1 MSEYIGSITLA
12 SISDGAD
19 GSTYSISSSEGKI
32 LKFYNIPSG
41 NISFSPETIGF
52 WVEER
57 LSNEPTRL
65 IPGINYDTD
74 IEILGSSKFKHL
86 WSFLKS
92 LKVTQGSGKIELL
105 DLIRQIDTTTN
116 TVYFNIFKLI
126 DENLDIDFSAGE
138 NLKRDFAELTS
149 LISSENIYFVFKVF
163 SIGSPDKDLPEDKK
177 LIIQLPISCEFG
189 TTVDMASFALTS
201 SAIQAAVGN
210 SRMKF
215 DVDGL
220 HILNG
225 GFDISND
232 NVIDTDE
239 NGNIIYE
246 KLLSYD
252 NDAKSLYIKGNGT
265 FTGIIEATAGKFTGD
280 ITALNLKTDKGT
292 IGGWNITENG
302 LTSSTNDGIKPAIQ
316 LLSNGE
322 IIAQNIELGQNA
334 TLSGKLTIGKNVFIQ
349 SGNESG
355 NNIIL
360 QAGKTE
366 LYENGKMVL
375 GDKDNQIILDAANSS
390 IYCDNDTW
398 KITPT
403 WAEFKN
409 VSVSGKIVSTIFEA
423 NKVQAVGGS
432 MIFKPSF
439 QVVDQEERNGVT
451 ELILDATEEDFSID
465 ITNPGV
471 ISKDYYI
478 GALQNG
484 ILLDY
489 SQITSVDKNNKK
501 ITLNKKVSGT
511 VDAVLILGQNNSCVI
526 GIDSGNSDIGIL
538 AKRRGITV
546 SNVNFDTLSSTVQA
560 YLGDLEGFD
569 GGSAK
574 GTGLY
579 AENVYLKGSLVSN
592 AEERK
597 KAGINTL
604 NEAIFSKDIFSSDTK
619 DNSNIIFWAG
629 ADSLD
634 NNDIQNAPFQVSENG
649 TLYAQKGIFKGSII
663 TEADIYG
670 SKIYAAKL
678 YGWKGDSIVDKA
690 NAALSIYDASYGI
703 NFYKTEDDKEINI
716 LSIGSNGFSVGED
729 NNKKTFTS
737 IVFNNSIPSVS
748 FTAKEFITE
757 NGTTLQGSS
766 LVLDQSKINLQN
778 NSILLTTS
786 SANNGLFIEKGTT
799 TIQSSQ
805 LIINNKM
812 YLGNQKKLEYREL
825 DSGYYNLYITE

>member
-19 GSTYSISSSEGKI
+19 GSTYSVSSSEGKI
-32 LKFYNIPSG
+32 LKFYNLSSG

-57 LSNEPTRL
+57 LSDKSTRL
-65 IPGINYDTD
+65 VPGTDYDTD

-92 LKVTQGSGKIELL
+92 LKVTQGSKKIELL
-105 DLIRQIDTTTN
+105 DLIRQIDDVTN

-126 DENLDIDFSAGE
+126 DENLDIDFSARE
-138 NLKRDFAELTS
+138 DLESDFAELTS
-149 LISSENIYFVFKVF
+149 LISSENIYFVFKAF
-163 SIGSPDKDLPEDKK
+163 SIGSPDKDSPEDKR
-177 LIIQLPISCEFG
+177 LIIKLPVSCEFG
-189 TTVDMASFALTS
+189 TTIDMASFALTS
-201 SAIQAAVGN
+201 SAIQAAVGS

-215 DVDGL
+215 DVGGL

-232 NVIDTDE
+232 NVIGTDE

-265 FTGIIEATAGKFTGD
+265 FTGTIKATAGEFRGD
-280 ITALNLKTDKGT
+280 VTALNLKTDKGT
-292 IGGWNITENG
+292 IGGWNITEKG
-302 LTSSTNDGIKPAIQ
+302 LTSFANEGIEPEIQ
-316 LLSNGE
+316 LLSNGK
-322 IIAQNIELGQNA
+322 IIAQNIELGQNV
-334 TLSGKLTIGKNVFIQ
+334 TLNGKIAIGNNVFIQ
-349 SGNESG
+349 SGND
-355 NNIIL
+355 IIL

-366 LYENGKMVL
+366 LYENGRMVL
-375 GDKDNQIILDAANSS
+375 GDEGNQIILDAKSSS
-390 IYCDNDTW
+390 IFCDNDTW

-403 WAEFKN
+403 WAEFRN
-409 VSVSGKIVSTIFEA
+409 VSVSGKIVSTVFEA

-439 QVVDQEERNGVT
+439 QVTDQKAPNGVT
-451 ELILDATEEDFSID
+451 ELILDAAEEDFSKD
-465 ITNPGV
+465 VANPGV
-471 ISKDYYI
+471 ISEGYYI
-478 GALQNG
+478 GVLQEG
-484 ILLDY
+484 VLLDY
-489 SQITSVDKNNKK
+489 LQIQSVDKDNKK
-501 ITLNKKVSGT
+501 IILGKKLSED

-526 GIDSGNSDIGIL
+526 GVDSGDSDIGIL
-538 AKRRGITV
+538 AKRRGISV

-560 YLGDLEGFD
+560 YLGDLEGLD
-569 GGSAK
+569 GGNAK

-592 AEERK
+592 AEDRK

-604 NEAIFSKDIFSSDTK
+604 NKANFSQDIYSSDTK
-619 DNSNIIFWAG
+619 DNSHIIFWAG
-629 ADSLD
+629 ADSLES
-634 NNDIQNAPFQVSENG
+634 NDIQNAPFQVSENG

-678 YGWKGDSIVDKA
+678 YGWDGKSVVDKA
-690 NAALSIYDASYGI
+690 NAALSIYDAYYGI
-703 NFYKTEDDKEINI
+703 NFYKTEDTKEINI
-716 LSIGSNGFSVGED
+716 LSIGSNGFSVGEGD
-729 NNKKTFTS
+729 NRKTFTS
-737 IVFNNSIPSVS
+737 INFNSNIPSVS

-757 NGTTLQGSS
+757 NGTKLEDGS

-786 SANNGLFIEKGTT
+786 SANNGLFIEQGTT

-812 YLGNQKKLEYREL
+812 YLGNKKKLEYREL
-825 DSGYYNLYITE
+825 DNGYYDLYIIE

>member
-19 GSTYSISSSEGKI
+19 GSTYSVSSSEGKI
-32 LKFYNIPSG
+32 LKFYNLSSG

-57 LSNEPTRL
+57 LSDKSTRL
-65 IPGINYDTD
+65 VPGTDYDTD

-92 LKVTQGSGKIELL
+92 LKVTQGSEKIELL
-105 DLIRQIDTTTN
+105 DLIRQIDVVTN

-126 DENLDIDFSAGE
+126 DENLDIDFSAKE
-138 NLKRDFAELTS
+138 DLESDFAELTS
-149 LISSENIYFVFKVF
+149 LISSENIYFVFKAF
-163 SIGSPDKDLPEDKK
+163 SIGSPDKNSPEDKR
-177 LIIQLPISCEFG
+177 LIIKLPVSCEFG
-189 TTVDMASFALTS
+189 TTIDMASFALTS

-232 NVIDTDE
+232 NVIGTDE

-265 FTGIIEATAGKFTGD
+265 FTGTIKATAGEFRGD
-280 ITALNLKTDKGT
+280 VTALNLKTDKGT
-292 IGGWNITENG
+292 IGGWNITEKG
-302 LTSSTNDGIKPAIQ
+302 LTSFANEGAKPEIQ
-316 LLSNGE
+316 LLSTGK
-322 IIAQNIELGQNA
+322 IIAQNIELGQNV
-334 TLSGKLTIGKNVFIQ
+334 TLNGKIAIGNNVFIQ
-349 SGNESG
+349 SGND
-355 NNIIL
+355 IIL

-366 LYENGKMVL
+366 LYENGRMVL
-375 GDKDNQIILDAANSS
+375 GDEGNQIILDAKSSS
-390 IYCDNDTW
+390 IFCDNDTW

-403 WAEFKN
+403 WAEFRN
-409 VSVSGKIVSTIFEA
+409 VSVSGKIVSTVFEA

-439 QVVDQEERNGVT
+439 QVTDQKAPNGVT
-451 ELILDATEEDFSID
+451 ELILDAAEEDFSKD
-465 ITNPGV
+465 VANPGI
-471 ISKDYYI
+471 ISEGYYI
-478 GALQNG
+478 GVLQEG
-484 ILLDY
+484 VLLDY
-489 SQITSVDKNNKK
+489 LQIQSVDKDNKK
-501 ITLNKKVSGT
+501 IILGKKLSED

-526 GIDSGNSDIGIL
+526 GVDSGDSDIGIL
-538 AKRRGITV
+538 AKRRGISV

-560 YLGDLEGFD
+560 YLGDLEGLD
-569 GGSAK
+569 GGNAK

-592 AEERK
+592 AEDRK

-604 NEAIFSKDIFSSDTK
+604 NKANFSQDIYSSDTK
-619 DNSNIIFWAG
+619 DNSHIIFWAG
-629 ADSLD
+629 ADSLES
-634 NNDIQNAPFQVSENG
+634 NDIQNAPFQVSENG

-678 YGWKGDSIVDKA
+678 YGWDGKSVVDKA
-690 NAALSIYDASYGI
+690 NAALSIYDAYYGI
-703 NFYKTEDDKEINI
+703 NFYKTEDTKEINI
-716 LSIGSNGFSVGED
+716 LSIGSNGFSVGEGD
-729 NNKKTFTS
+729 NRKTFTS
-737 IVFNNSIPSVS
+737 INFNSNIPSVS

-757 NGTTLQGSS
+757 NGTKLEGGS

-786 SANNGLFIEKGTT
+786 SANNGLFIEQGTT

-812 YLGNQKKLEYREL
+812 YLGNKKKLEYREL
-825 DSGYYNLYITE
+825 DNGYYDLYIIE

>member
-19 GSTYSISSSEGKI
+19 GSTYSVSSSEGKI
-32 LKFYNIPSG
+32 LKFYNLSSG

-57 LSNEPTRL
+57 LSDKSTRL
-65 IPGINYDTD
+65 VPGTDYDTD

-92 LKVTQGSGKIELL
+92 LKVTQGSKKIELL
-105 DLIRQIDTTTN
+105 DLIRQIDDVTN

-126 DENLDIDFSAGE
+126 DENLDIDFSARE
-138 NLKRDFAELTS
+138 DLESDFAELTS
-149 LISSENIYFVFKVF
+149 LISSENIYFVFKAF
-163 SIGSPDKDLPEDKK
+163 SIGSPDKDSPEDKR
-177 LIIQLPISCEFG
+177 LIIKLPVSCEFG
-189 TTVDMASFALTS
+189 TTIDMASFALTS
-201 SAIQAAVGN
+201 SAIQAAVGS

-215 DVDGL
+215 DVGGL

-232 NVIDTDE
+232 NVIGTDE

-265 FTGIIEATAGKFTGD
+265 FTGTIKATAGEFRGD
-280 ITALNLKTDKGT
+280 VTALNLKTDKGT
-292 IGGWNITENG
+292 IGGWNITEKG
-302 LTSSTNDGIKPAIQ
+302 LTSFANEGIEPEIQ
-316 LLSNGE
+316 LLSNGK
-322 IIAQNIELGQNA
+322 IIAQNIELGQNV
-334 TLSGKLTIGKNVFIQ
+334 TLNGKIAIGNNVFIQ
-349 SGNESG
+349 SDND
-355 NNIIL
+355 IIL

-366 LYENGKMVL
+366 LYENGRMVL
-375 GDKDNQIILDAANSS
+375 GDEGNQIILDAKSSS
-390 IYCDNDTW
+390 IFCDNDTW

-403 WAEFKN
+403 WAEFRN
-409 VSVSGKIVSTIFEA
+409 VSVSGKIVSTVFEA

-439 QVVDQEERNGVT
+439 QVTDQKAPNGVT
-451 ELILDATEEDFSID
+451 ELILDAAEEDFSKD
-465 ITNPGV
+465 VANPGV
-471 ISKDYYI
+471 ISEGYYI
-478 GALQNG
+478 GVLQEG
-484 ILLDY
+484 VLLDY
-489 SQITSVDKNNKK
+489 LQIQSVDKDNKK
-501 ITLNKKVSGT
+501 IILGKKLSED

-526 GIDSGNSDIGIL
+526 GVDSGDSDIGIL
-538 AKRRGITV
+538 AKRRGISV

-560 YLGDLEGFD
+560 YLGDLEGLD
-569 GGSAK
+569 GGNAK

-592 AEERK
+592 AEDRK

-604 NEAIFSKDIFSSDTK
+604 NKANFSQDIYSSDTK
-619 DNSNIIFWAG
+619 DNSHIIFWAG
-629 ADSLD
+629 ADSLES
-634 NNDIQNAPFQVSENG
+634 NDIQNAPFQVSENG

-678 YGWKGDSIVDKA
+678 YGWDGKSVVDKA
-690 NAALSIYDASYGI
+690 NAALSIYDAYYGI
-703 NFYKTEDDKEINI
+703 NFYKTEDTKEINI
-716 LSIGSNGFSVGED
+716 LSIGSNGFSVGEGD
-729 NNKKTFTS
+729 NRKTFTS
-737 IVFNNSIPSVS
+737 INFNSNIPSVS

-757 NGTTLQGSS
+757 NGTKLEDGS

-786 SANNGLFIEKGTT
+786 SANNGLFIEQGTT

-812 YLGNQKKLEYREL
+812 YLGNKKKLEYREL
-825 DSGYYNLYITE
+825 DNGYYDLYIIE